1 MSVYSSAQVELAA
14 PGGIAIA
21 LMERELT
28 MARSDM
34 IREALRKGG
43 NPYASLQIEDGEHE
57 TPLVV
62 TQAATDGQHARSEN
76 PYSRHYYFADEPSE
90 ADAHDA
96 AAHSP
101 AATVVGKLSKSSF
114 QQQVRA
120 IFRPYIPAAESGHL
134 RDHHREFIARN
145 ETRSATTRY
154 RLVAQLKRYDLGD
167 LPQMKPLFNREDAIF
182 TKEKLA
188 EIERIVGADD

>member
-1 MSVYSSAQVELAA
+1 
-14 PGGIAIA
+14 
-21 LMERELT
+21 
-28 MARSDM
+28 MARPDV

-43 NPYASLQIEDGEHE
+43 NPYASLQIEDGEFE
-57 TPLVV
+57 TPVVV
-62 TQAATDGQHARSEN
+62 TRAAADEQHARSEN
-76 PYSRHYYFADEPSE
+76 PYSRHYYLADEALE
-90 ADAHDA
+90 AEAHDRA
-96 AAHSP
+96 AQSP
-101 AATVVGKLSKSSF
+101 AVGKLSKSSF

-120 IFRPYIPAAESGHL
+120 IFRPYIPAAEGGHL

-145 ETRSATTRY
+145 ESRSATTRY
-154 RLVAQLKRYDLGD
+154 RLVAQLKPYDLGD

>member
-1 MSVYSSAQVELAA
+1 
-14 PGGIAIA
+14 
-21 LMERELT
+21 

-43 NPYASLQIEDGEHE
+43 NPYASLQVEDGELE
-57 TPLVV
+57 PPVVV
-62 TQAATDGQHARSEN
+62 TQAATAEQHARSEN
-76 PYSRHYYFADEPSE
+76 PYSRHYYLADEAPE
-90 ADAHDA
+90 ADAHETA
-96 AAHSP
+96 AQSP
-101 AATVVGKLSKSSF
+101 ATPAVGKLSKSSF
-114 QQQVRA
+114 QQHVRA
-120 IFRPYIPAAESGHL
+120 IFRPYIPAAEGGHL

-145 ETRSATTRY
+145 ESRSATTRY

-182 TKEKLA
+182 TREKLA